1 MELITKKGTSP
12 VSKNKEL
19 FVLSSQQL
27 HHVNKSRIR
36 LQISPNVPHDVRVQ
50 GPVQV
55 QVSGHVLYVFIH

>member
-1 MELITKKGTSP
+1 MELISKKGTSP

-36 LQISPNVPHDVRVQ
+36 LQISPNVSYDVRVK
-50 GPVQV
+50 GTMQV
-55 QVSGHVLYVFIH
+55 QVSGHVLNVFVH